1 MLFRFLSG
9 SCNSLL
15 MDPADIGGRK
25 FRTAFVVILV
35 VAVSALFVAVIWPL
49 LKALLLGALLA
60 GLCHPLYRWIT
71 RLLRGGRSLGA
82 IVTLV
87 ILFIVVA
94 GPLSA
99 FLGVVVQQAL
109 AVSNQAIPWV
119 QQHFGAAS
127 TFNAHDW
134 LVQRFPALADHVPSQ
149 EQLVESVGAAAKSIG
164 GFLVTVASQMTAT
177 TAAFLLNLFVM
188 IYAMFFFFRDGEK
201 ILEKIFYYLPLNDKD
216 EALMLQRFS
225 SITRATV
232 KGTLVIGIIQGA
244 LAGFAFWV
252 AGIDGSAF
260 WGTIMAILS
269 IVPGIGGALIWVP
282 AVIYLMVTGQLLTGL
297 LLFAWCA
304 AVVGT
309 IDNIL
314 RPILVGKDAKMPDLL
329 ILIGTLGGLF
339 LFGPIGFI
347 VGPIVCGLF
356 LTVWDIYGATF
367 KDVLPPVR
375 SLQSGIDE
383 KSDSEA

>member
-1 MLFRFLSG
+1 
-9 SCNSLL
+9 
-15 MDPADIGGRK
+15 MDQADIGGRR
-25 FRTAFVVILV
+25 FRTAFVIILV
-35 VAVSALFVAVIWPL
+35 IAVSALFLAVTWPF
-49 LKALLLGALLA
+49 LKPLLLGALLA

-71 RLLRGGRSLGA
+71 RLLRGQRSLGA
-82 IVTLV
+82 IVTLL

-127 TFNAHDW
+127 TFNAHNW

-164 GFLVTVASQMTAT
+164 GFLVTVASRMTAT

-188 IYAMFFFFRDGEK
+188 VYAMFFFLKDGEK
-201 ILEKIFYYLPLNDKD
+201 ILEKIFYYMPLSD
-216 EALMLQRFS
+216 EDEVLMLQRFT

-252 AGIDGSAF
+252 AGIDGAAF

-269 IVPGIGGALIWVP
+269 IVPGIGAALIWVP
-282 AVIYLMVTGQLLTGL
+282 AVIYLIVTSQLLTGL

-367 KDVLPPVR
+367 KDVLPPVKG
-375 SLQSGIDE
+375 LQSGIVNE
-383 KSDSEA
+383 SDSEA